1 MPKPDMKL
9 AVNVNVT
16 GTLSGQSLTASAT
29 YSQGT
34 TDPPSTGVV
43 DAGGDIDLTKM
54 NDPGSNYSNQ
64 TDITFMLSGTITD
77 GQGNSYEV
85 VFPDQVGSAI
95 SVQKK
100 SGGPPASG
108 EFVSSLQSETS
119 LLLDDA
125 NSDGQDY
132 KYCLTIEPD
141 IISAEGIPS
150 CPLDPNIVNR

>member
-16 GTLSGQSLTASAT
+16 GTMSGQNLTATAT

-54 NDPGSNYSNQ
+54 NPGGNYSNQ
-64 TDITFMLSGTITD
+64 TDITFMLSGAITD

-85 VFPDQVGSAI
+85 VFPDQVASAI

-100 SGGPPASG
+100 NGGPPASG
-108 EFVSSLQSETS
+108 EFLPTLQSETA